1 MEQQHT
7 KRGDPTPPLQHG
19 TGLGDLDSPLRR
31 RADVMLAGQKEAFE
45 LALGGAPLAA
55 TLDVLARTLEVQ
67 SDAGLLAGLLLRQ
80 EGGGS
85 LQWAAAGGYSED
97 MREGLQ
103 ALSVDGEGGPPG
115 TALQDKA
122 LAGSADLGSDER
134 WPDFCAWARPHGLR
148 SAWALPVLSSDGEAV
163 GVWLLQHRI
172 PARLSEGDLS
182 AALAAAQSAALLLE
196 HEHRLR
202 QRADGDRRHAH
213 ALSVLVHDLRNP
225 LAPLRNT
232 IELLHRAGAEPLL
245 VERACTIMS
254 RQVAQLA
261 RLMEELS
268 EVSNALPQ
276 GELPADELPH
286 PTGPGTQMSLAEDG
300 AFADQP
306 PGAMKVLVADDNELV
321 RDSFVELLR
330 AEGYEVRTAADGVQA
345 VELADQWRPQAV
357 LLDIHMP
364 RLSGLE
370 TARRLREAYPPSAM
384 ALLMMSGMTLNDAWL
399 RHAKAAG
406 FDDCVDKTSDPK
418 LWLERLRAALPQH

>member
-1 MEQQHT
+1 
-7 KRGDPTPPLQHG
+7 
-19 TGLGDLDSPLRR
+19 LGDLDSPLRR

-45 LALGGAPLAA
+45 LALAGAPLAA

-67 SDAGLLAGLLLRQ
+67 SDDGLLAGLLLK
-80 EGGGS
+80 EGAEP
-85 LQWAAAGGYSED
+85 LQWAAPGSFTEP
-97 MREGLQ
+97 MRQGLQ
-103 ALSVDGEGGPPG
+103 ALSDDGARGP
-115 TALQDKA
+115 TDSALLDKA
-122 LAGSADLGSDER
+122 LVGCADLGSDER
-134 WPDFCAWARPHGLR
+134 WPAFRAWARPHGLR
-148 SAWALPVLSSDGEAV
+148 SAWACPVLSGAGEV
-163 GVWLLQHRI
+163 LGVWLLQHRV
-172 PARLSEGDLS
+172 PARLSDADH
-182 AALAAAQSAALLLE
+182 AAVLAAAQSAALLLE
-196 HEHRLR
+196 HEGRLR
-202 QRADGDRRHAH
+202 QRADDDRRHAQ

-232 IELLHRAGAEPLL
+232 IELLHRAGADPLL

-268 EVSNALPQ
+268 DVSHALPQ
-276 GELPADELPH
+276 GEPPPDELPH
-286 PTGPGTQMSLAEDG
+286 PTGPGTQMSLEDG
-300 AFADQP
+300 TFTDQP
-306 PGAMKVLVADDNELV
+306 PGALKVLVADDNELV

-384 ALLMMSGMTLNDAWL
+384 ALLMMSGMTLNEAWL

-406 FDDCVDKTSDPK
+406 FDDCLDKTSDPK